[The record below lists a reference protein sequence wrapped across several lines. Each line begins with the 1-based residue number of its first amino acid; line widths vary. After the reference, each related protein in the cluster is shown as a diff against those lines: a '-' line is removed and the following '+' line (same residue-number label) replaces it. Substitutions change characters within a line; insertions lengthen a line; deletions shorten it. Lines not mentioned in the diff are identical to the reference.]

1 MVLSVNN
8 ILFDFVEEM
17 QFLKKYMKLQK
28 ESYLIYFRSSSV
40 NEDLRLPASK
50 IKQFNFNSYIISIYG
65 AYENFIEKMM
75 SEYLKKLCSI
85 VLKFSEL
92 PNEIQTNNLIKTM
105 DVLKKIDYPKYKH
118 LKSASLIEILHKN
131 MNQDNP
137 FLNIEAFKNHTANFR
152 IGVIDSYFA
161 DVGINNLSRKIIN
174 YSPLKEYLD
183 DKYHNYQQIKNEI
196 IFSDIDD
203 VCNTRNQIA
212 HGVQSIQLL
221 GETVLNSYIDFFIL
235 FSESLLEL
243 LKDHFFEIQFSLNK
257 SKFKAINV
265 YQKNIIGFNTNG
277 IKINMSN
284 KVLLK
289 KENVFPKYY
298 SADILEIRENNN
310 PVNEIKS
317 GDSMDISMKITT
329 EVNKRVN
336 FIII

>member
-1 MVLSVNN
+1 M
-8 ILFDFVEEM
+8 F
-17 QFLKKYMKLQK
+17 
-28 ESYLIYFRSSSV
+28 
-40 NEDLRLPASK
+40 A
-50 IKQFNFNSYIISIYG
+50 
-65 AYENFIEKMM
+65 
-75 SEYLKKLCSI
+75 
-85 VLKFSEL
+85 
-92 PNEIQTNNLIKTM
+92 
-105 DVLKKIDYPKYKH
+105 KKIDYPKYKH

-131 MNQDNP
+131 IHQDNP

-152 IGVIDSYFA
+152 IGVIDSYYA
-161 DVGINNLSRKIIN
+161 DVSINNLSTQIIN

-243 LKDHFFEIQFSLNK
+243 LKDHFYDIQFSLNK

-317 GDSMDISMKITT
+317 EIQWI
-329 EVNKRVN
+329 
-336 FIII
+336 